1 MSNHIKGQS
10 TGPKTVDGKAVSSQN
25 ARKDSI
31 FVQGYLPWENV
42 DEKQQ
47 QFGAMTKQWN
57 AKDPSRQILLRS
69 IEQCQLGMERM
80 MYIERKKIE
89 GLMQSTTIAY
99 AFCERASLSEKIA
112 HALPEWFFL
121 EDGESEKQRAEK
133 VTRIYDEAA
142 DFQKRYSDQLAAR
155 VKDTYPALFTYV
167 MQGQKEG
174 ASFLIT
180 LGQRYKQSAVT
191 LNLAALMNDLKA
203 NWEFHFIWA
212 QAPARY
218 QTIIDGLRAEQME
231 QAIDLDKSQRY
242 ATNLQNRMLKGFSA
256 LAALDQHEL
265 LMKNQRQLVAPIAP
279 ALDVIPKESGSKK
292 PDPQEKSAADSE
304 VDSQ

>member
-1 MSNHIKGQS
+1 MSDHIKGQS

-31 FVQGYLPWENV
+31 FVQGYLPWENI

-47 QFGAMTKQWN
+47 QFGAMAKQWG
-57 AKDPSRQILLRS
+57 AKDPSRQMLLRS

-80 MYIERKKIE
+80 MFIERKKIE

-99 AFCERASLSEKIA
+99 EFCERAGLSDKIA
-112 HALPEWFFL
+112 HALPDWFFL
-121 EDGESEKQRAEK
+121 EDGESEKLRAAK
-133 VTRIYDEAA
+133 VSLIYDETA
-142 DFQKRYSDQLAAR
+142 DFKARFSDQLAAR
-155 VKDTYPALFTYV
+155 VKGTYPALFGYV

-174 ASFLIT
+174 ASFSMT

-191 LNLAALMNDLKA
+191 LNLATLLNELKE

-265 LMKNQRQLVAPIAP
+265 LMKNQQQLAASVIPVLEVA
-279 ALDVIPKESGSKK
+279 PKESVPKK
-292 PDPQEKSAADSE
+292 PDSGQK
-304 VDSQ
+304 

>member
-1 MSNHIKGQS
+1 MSDHIKGQS

-25 ARKDSI
+25 TRKDSI
-31 FVQGYLPWENV
+31 FVQGYLPWENI

-47 QFGAMTKQWN
+47 QFLAMTKQWN
-57 AKDPSRQILLRS
+57 AKDPSRQMLLRS
-69 IEQCQLGMERM
+69 IEQCQIGVERM
-80 MYIERKKIE
+80 MYIERKKIQ

-99 AFCERASLSEKIA
+99 EFCERAGLSEKIA
-112 HALPEWFFL
+112 HALPAWFFL
-121 EDGESEKQRAEK
+121 EDGESEKLRAAK
-133 VTRIYDEAA
+133 VSLIYDETA
-142 DFQKRYSDQLAAR
+142 DFKARFSDQLAAR
-155 VKDTYPALFTYV
+155 VKESYPALFGYV

-174 ASFLIT
+174 TSFLMT

-191 LNLAALMNDLKA
+191 LNLAALLNELKE

-212 QAPARY
+212 KASARY
-218 QTIIDGLRAEQME
+218 QTIIDGLRVEQME

-265 LMKNQRQLVAPIAP
+265 LMKNQQQLAASVVPVLEVA
-279 ALDVIPKESGSKK
+279 PKESVPKK
-292 PDPQEKSAADSE
+292 PDSGQK
-304 VDSQ
+304 

>member
-1 MSNHIKGQS
+1 MSDHIKGQS

-47 QFGAMTKQWN
+47 QFGAMVKQWN
-57 AKDPSRQILLRS
+57 AKDPSRQMLLRS

-80 MYIERKKIE
+80 MFIERKKIE

-99 AFCERASLSEKIA
+99 EFCERASLSEKIA
-112 HALPEWFFL
+112 HALPDWFFL
-121 EDGESEKQRAEK
+121 EDGESEKLRAAK
-133 VTRIYDEAA
+133 VSLIYDETA
-142 DFQKRYSDQLAAR
+142 DFKARFSDQLAAR
-155 VKDTYPALFTYV
+155 VKDTYPALFGYV

-174 ASFLIT
+174 ASFLMT

-191 LNLAALMNDLKA
+191 LNLATLLNELKE

-265 LMKNQRQLVAPIAP
+265 LMKNQQQLAASVVPVLEVA
-279 ALDVIPKESGSKK
+279 PKESVPKK
-292 PDPQEKSAADSE
+292 PDSGQK
-304 VDSQ
+304 

>member
-1 MSNHIKGQS
+1 MSDHIKGQS

-31 FVQGYLPWENV
+31 FVQGYLPWENI

-57 AKDPSRQILLRS
+57 AKDPSRQMLLRS
-69 IEQCQLGMERM
+69 IEQCQLGMERIM
-80 MYIERKKIE
+80 FIERKKID

-99 AFCERASLSEKIA
+99 QFCERASLSEKIA
-112 HALPEWFFL
+112 HALPDWFFL
-121 EDGESEKQRAEK
+121 EDGESEKLRAAK
-133 VTRIYDEAA
+133 VSLIYDETA
-142 DFQKRYSDQLAAR
+142 DFKARFSDQLAAR
-155 VKDTYPALFTYV
+155 VKDVYPALFGYI

-174 ASFLIT
+174 ASFLMT

-191 LNLAALMNDLKA
+191 LNLGAVINELNENYPYHLT
-203 NWEFHFIWA
+203 WA

-265 LMKNQRQLVAPIAP
+265 LMKNQQQLAASVVPVLEVAP
-279 ALDVIPKESGSKK
+279 KEPVPKK
-292 PDPQEKSAADSE
+292 PDSGQK
-304 VDSQ
+304 

>member
-1 MSNHIKGQS
+1 MSDHIKGQS

-47 QFGAMTKQWN
+47 QFLAMTKQWN
-57 AKDPSRQILLRS
+57 AKDPSRQMLLRS
-69 IEQCQLGMERM
+69 IEQCQLGIERM
-80 MYIERKKIE
+80 MYIERKKIQ
-89 GLMQSTTIAY
+89 GLMQSTIIAY
-99 AFCERASLSEKIA
+99 QFCERAGLSEKIA
-112 HALPEWFFL
+112 HVLPDWFFL
-121 EDGESEKQRAEK
+121 EDGESEKLRAAK
-133 VTRIYDEAA
+133 VSLICDETV
-142 DFQKRYSDQLAAR
+142 DFKARFSDQLAAR
-155 VKDTYPALFTYV
+155 VKDAYPALFGYV

-174 ASFLIT
+174 ASFLMT

-191 LNLAALMNDLKA
+191 LNLATLLNELKE

-218 QTIIDGLRAEQME
+218 QTIIDGLRAEQVE

-265 LMKNQRQLVAPIAP
+265 LMKNQPQLAASVVPVLEVP
-279 ALDVIPKESGSKK
+279 PKESAPKN
-292 PDPQEKSAADSE
+292 PDSGHKSME
-304 VDSQ
+304 VKRAE

>member
-1 MSNHIKGQS
+1 MSDHIKGQS

-31 FVQGYLPWENV
+31 FVHGYLPWENV
-42 DEKQQ
+42 EDKRQH
-47 QFGAMTKQWN
+47 FGAMAKQWN
-57 AKDPSRQILLRS
+57 AKDPSRQMLLRS
-69 IEQCQLGMERM
+69 IEQCHIGIERM

-99 AFCERASLSEKIA
+99 EFCERAGLLEKNA
-112 HALPEWFFL
+112 HTLPDWFFL
-121 EDGESEKQRAEK
+121 ENGDSEKRRASK
-133 VTRIYDEAA
+133 VALIYDEAA
-142 DFQKRYSDQLAAR
+142 DFKARYSDQLAAR
-155 VKDTYPALFTYV
+155 VKEAYPALHEFV

-180 LGQRYKQSAVT
+180 LGQRYKQAAVT
-191 LNLAALMNDLKA
+191 LNLATLMNELKEC
-203 NWEFHFIWA
+203 WEFHFIWA
-212 QAPARY
+212 QSPSRY

-265 LMKNQRQLVAPIAP
+265 LMKNQKQLAASITPI
-279 ALDVIPKESGSKK
+279 LKVDPKASASKK
-292 PDPQEKSAADSE
+292 TDSGDSE
-304 VDSQ
+304 

>member
-1 MSNHIKGQS
+1 MSDHIKGQS

-31 FVQGYLPWENV
+31 FVQGYLPWENI

-47 QFGAMTKQWN
+47 QFGAMAKQWN
-57 AKDPSRQILLRS
+57 AKDPSRQMLLRS
-69 IEQCQLGMERM
+69 IEQCQLGIERM

-99 AFCERASLSEKIA
+99 EFCERANLSDKIA
-112 HALPEWFFL
+112 HALPDWFFL
-121 EDGESEKQRAEK
+121 EDGDSEKQRAVK
-133 VTRIYDEAA
+133 VAGIYDETA
-142 DFQKRYSDQLAAR
+142 DFKARFSDQLAAR
-155 VKDTYPALFTYV
+155 VKDTYPALFGYV

-174 ASFLIT
+174 ASFLMT
-180 LGQRYKQSAVT
+180 LGQRYKGSAVT
-191 LNLAALMNDLKA
+191 LNLGALMNEL
-203 NWEFHFIWA
+203 NESYPYHLMWA

-218 QTIIDGLRAEQME
+218 QTIIDGLRVEQME

-265 LMKNQRQLVAPIAP
+265 LMKNQQQLAASVVPV
-279 ALDVIPKESGSKK
+279 LEVV
-292 PDPQEKSAADSE
+292 PQERVPQKTDSGQKSME
-304 VDSQ
+304 VKRAK

>member
-1 MSNHIKGQS
+1 MSDHIKGQS

-25 ARKDSI
+25 ARKDSV
-31 FVQGYLPWENV
+31 FVQGYLPWENI

-47 QFGAMTKQWN
+47 QFGAMAKQWN
-57 AKDPSRQILLRS
+57 AKDPSRQMLLRS
-69 IEQCQLGMERM
+69 IEQCQLGIERM

-99 AFCERASLSEKIA
+99 EFCERASLSDKIA
-112 HALPEWFFL
+112 HALPSWFFL
-121 EDGESEKQRAEK
+121 EDGDSEKLSAAK
-133 VTRIYDEAA
+133 VSLIYDETA
-142 DFQKRYSDQLAAR
+142 DFKARFSDQLAAR
-155 VKDTYPALFTYV
+155 VKESYPALFAYV

-174 ASFLIT
+174 TSFLMT

-191 LNLAALMNDLKA
+191 LNLAALLNELKE

-212 QAPARY
+212 QAPSRY

-256 LAALDQHEL
+256 LAALDQHEA
-265 LMKNQRQLVAPIAP
+265 LMKNQQQLAASVVPVLEVAP
-279 ALDVIPKESGSKK
+279 KERVPQKTDSGH
-292 PDPQEKSAADSE
+292 KSME
-304 VDSQ
+304 VKSGE

>member
-1 MSNHIKGQS
+1 MSDHIKGQS

-31 FVQGYLPWENV
+31 FVQGYLPWENI

-47 QFGAMTKQWN
+47 QFGVMSKQWN
-57 AKDPSRQILLRS
+57 AKDPSRQMLLRT
-69 IEQCQLGMERM
+69 IEQCQLGIERM

-99 AFCERASLSEKIA
+99 QFCERAGLSEKIA
-112 HALPEWFFL
+112 HALPDWFFL
-121 EDGESEKQRAEK
+121 EDGESEKQRAVK
-133 VTRIYDEAA
+133 VARIYDETA
-142 DFQKRYSDQLAAR
+142 DFKARFSDQLAAR
-155 VKDTYPALFTYV
+155 VKDSYPALFGYV

-174 ASFLIT
+174 ASFLMT
-180 LGQRYKQSAVT
+180 LGQRYKGSAVT
-191 LNLAALMNDLKA
+191 LNLGALMNEL
-203 NWEFHFIWA
+203 NESYPYHLTWA

-265 LMKNQRQLVAPIAP
+265 VMKNQQQRVAQLENAANPI
-279 ALDVIPKESGSKK
+279 LELGSKESATKK
-292 PDPQEKSAADSE
+292 PDSGQK
-304 VDSQ
+304 

>member
-1 MSNHIKGQS
+1 MSDHIKGQS

-31 FVQGYLPWENV
+31 FVQSYLPWENV
-42 DEKQQ
+42 DDKQQ
-47 QFGAMTKQWN
+47 QFGAIAKQWG
-57 AKDPSRQILLRS
+57 AKDPSRQMLLRT
-69 IEQCQLGMERM
+69 IEQCQLGIERM
-80 MYIERKKIE
+80 MHIERKKIE

-99 AFCERASLSEKIA
+99 QFCERAGLSEKIA
-112 HALPEWFFL
+112 HALPDWFFL

-133 VTRIYDEAA
+133 VARIYDETA
-142 DFQKRYSDQLAAR
+142 DFKARFSDQLVAR
-155 VKDTYPALFTYV
+155 VKDSYPALFAYV

-174 ASFLIT
+174 TSFLMT
-180 LGQRYKQSAVT
+180 LGQRYKASAVT
-191 LNLAALMNDLKA
+191 LNLAALLNELKE

-265 LMKNQRQLVAPIAP
+265 LMKKQQQLAASVVPVLEVA
-279 ALDVIPKESGSKK
+279 PKESATKK
-292 PDPQEKSAADSE
+292 PDSGQK
-304 VDSQ
+304 

>member
-1 MSNHIKGQS
+1 MSDHIKGQS

-31 FVQGYLPWENV
+31 FVQGYLPWENI

-47 QFGAMTKQWN
+47 QFGAMAKQWG
-57 AKDPSRQILLRS
+57 AKDPSRQMLLRS

-99 AFCERASLSEKIA
+99 QFCVRAGLSEKIA
-112 HALPEWFFL
+112 HALPDWFFL
-121 EDGESEKQRAEK
+121 EDGESEKQRAVK
-133 VTRIYDEAA
+133 VARIYDETAEFKA
-142 DFQKRYSDQLAAR
+142 RFSDQLAAR
-155 VKDTYPALFTYV
+155 VKDSYPALFAYV
-167 MQGQKEG
+167 MKGQKEG
-174 ASFLIT
+174 TSFLMT
-180 LGQRYKQSAVT
+180 LGQRYKQPAVT
-191 LNLAALMNDLKA
+191 LNLGVLLNELKE

-212 QAPARY
+212 QAPSRY
-218 QTIIDGLRAEQME
+218 QAIIDGLRAEQME

-265 LMKNQRQLVAPIAP
+265 LMKNQQQIAASVVPVLEVAP
-279 ALDVIPKESGSKK
+279 KERVPQKTDSGH
-292 PDPQEKSAADSE
+292 KSME
-304 VDSQ
+304 VKRAE

>member
-1 MSNHIKGQS
+1 MSDHIKGQS
-10 TGPKTVDGKAVSSQN
+10 TGPKTVNGKAVSSQN

-31 FVQGYLPWENV
+31 FVQGYLPWENI

-57 AKDPSRQILLRS
+57 AKDPSRQILLLT
-69 IEQCQLGMERM
+69 IEQCKLGIERM

-99 AFCERASLSEKIA
+99 EFCERASLSDKIA
-112 HALPEWFFL
+112 HALPDFFL
-121 EDGESEKQRAEK
+121 EYGESEKLRAVK
-133 VTRIYDEAA
+133 VARIYDETA
-142 DFQKRYSDQLAAR
+142 DFKARFSDQLAAR
-155 VKDTYPALFTYV
+155 VKDSYPALFGYV
-167 MQGQKEG
+167 MQSPKEC
-174 ASFLIT
+174 ASFLMT

-191 LNLAALMNDLKA
+191 LNLGAVINELNESYPHHLM
-203 NWEFHFIWA
+203 WA

-256 LAALDQHEL
+256 LAALNQHEL
-265 LMKNQRQLVAPIAP
+265 LMKNQQ
-279 ALDVIPKESGSKK
+279 
-292 PDPQEKSAADSE
+292 
-304 VDSQ
+304 

>member
-1 MSNHIKGQS
+1 
-10 TGPKTVDGKAVSSQN
+10 VDGKAVSSQN

-47 QFGAMTKQWN
+47 QFGTMSKQWN
-57 AKDPSRQILLRS
+57 AKDPSRQMLLRT
-69 IEQCQLGMERM
+69 IEQCQLSIERM

-89 GLMQSTTIAY
+89 GLMQSTMIAY
-99 AFCERASLSEKIA
+99 QFCERSGLSEKIA
-112 HALPEWFFL
+112 HALPDWFFL
-121 EDGESEKQRAEK
+121 EDGESEKLRAAK
-133 VTRIYDEAA
+133 VSLIYDETA
-142 DFQKRYSDQLAAR
+142 DFKSRFSDQLAAR
-155 VKDTYPALFTYV
+155 VKDSYPALFAYV

-191 LNLAALMNDLKA
+191 LNLATLLNELKE

-218 QTIIDGLRAEQME
+218 QTIIDGLRVEQME

-256 LAALDQHEL
+256 LAALDQHEA
-265 LMKNQRQLVAPIAP
+265 LMKNQQQRVAQLENAANPVLEMAQ
-279 ALDVIPKESGSKK
+279 KESASKK
-292 PDPQEKSAADSE
+292 PDSGQK
-304 VDSQ
+304 

>member
-1 MSNHIKGQS
+1 MSDHIKGQS
-10 TGPKTVDGKAVSSQN
+10 TGPKTVDGKLVSSQN

-31 FVQGYLPWENV
+31 FVQGYLPWENME
-42 DEKQQ
+42 DKRQ
-47 QFGAMTKQWN
+47 QFGAMAKQWN
-57 AKDPSRQILLRS
+57 AKDPSRQMLLRS
-69 IEQCQLGMERM
+69 IEQCHLGIERM

-99 AFCERASLSEKIA
+99 EFCERAGLSEKIA
-112 HALPEWFFL
+112 HALPDWFFL
-121 EDGESEKQRAEK
+121 EDGDFEKQRANK
-133 VTRIYDEAA
+133 VALIYDEAA
-142 DFQKRYSDQLAAR
+142 DFKARYSDQLAAR
-155 VKDTYPALFTYV
+155 VKEAYPALFGYV

-174 ASFLIT
+174 ASFLMT
-180 LGQRYKQSAVT
+180 LGQRYKASAVT
-191 LNLAALMNDLKA
+191 LNLAALLNELKE

-231 QAIDLDKSQRY
+231 QSIDLDKSQRY

-265 LMKNQRQLVAPIAP
+265 LIKNQQKLIAQVENTP
-279 ALDVIPKESGSKK
+279 NTVLEMSPKESASKK
-292 PDPQEKSAADSE
+292 TDAGYSE
-304 VDSQ
+304 